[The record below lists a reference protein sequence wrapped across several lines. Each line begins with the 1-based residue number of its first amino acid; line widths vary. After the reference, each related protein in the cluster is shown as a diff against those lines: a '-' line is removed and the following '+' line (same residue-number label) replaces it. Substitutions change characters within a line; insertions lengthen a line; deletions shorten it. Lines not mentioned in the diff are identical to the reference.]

1 MTEVTGDIVAPQ
13 EFLLPPRTT
22 TEINAISA
30 AGILSGATFWNT
42 TLGKIDVYT
51 GTEIETVTS
60 VAR

>member
-1 MTEVTGDIVAPQ
+1 MVEIIGDIVAPS

-22 TEINAISA
+22 TEINALSNA
-30 AGILSGATFWNT
+30 NILSGAMFWNT

>member
-1 MTEVTGDIVAPQ
+1 MTAVIGDIVAPQ

-22 TEINAISA
+22 TEIDSLSA
-30 AGILSGATFWNT
+30 AGILSGAMFWNT

-51 GTEIETVTS
+51 GVEIETVTS